1 MVRRDTLGATG
12 TAVAAI
18 ALAVLLGH
26 LGGQV
31 GASPDQRIPVS
42 DDTYTATDVPT
53 TATGDRSE
61 LVAGGTGGAAR
72 VTYLK
77 FTVGP
82 LRGGREP
89 ARAEIRLTS
98 RGTALPGHIE
108 LTRVPSNT
116 WRESSVTDRSAPRL
130 GAVVATAAPRPVDPG
145 VAFDVTDEIRGPGT
159 YSFAVTVPG
168 GDTLARFAAKEGVR
182 PAEALAQPTLWLSWL
197 GAHGG
202 RAPGVPTAGAP
213 GAPTAGAPGAPAAA
227 APGGSGAPT
236 PTATPTP
243 SGSPTPSTPSP
254 STTPHPTATPSV
266 DPTTPP
272 TLTPTP
278 TVTPT
283 PTPTVTPTGPVGPS
297 VTPGPTATG
306 PPGDPDCVVGAKLVP
321 TCGVLWGVAPGAHT
335 GTPRTTALRE
345 FELKT
350 GRPQA
355 IYHAYHRGTEIFPTA
370 EEIAI
375 ARDPRTPRLLFLN
388 WKPQGVSWARIAAGD
403 PATDAYLDRLAAHL
417 RTNFPEQ
424 FFFTV
429 HHEPEDDVRPE
440 PGSGY
445 TADDYAAMFRHVVT
459 RLRDAGA
466 TGIVATLVHMA
477 YVPWNVQPW
486 FPDLYPGDD
495 VVDWIAWDAYAYSDP
510 GYGHGDFAEL
520 MNRRSGQHPSWPGF
534 YNWAAAR
541 YPDKPLML
549 SEWGVWHSDRNPG
562 HKAEFYR
569 SVGNQMRLFPRVKA
583 MVYFDTPR
591 NQQGYDSR
599 VDSSPFALVAYRAL
613 GRQTQFQVDVR
624 PR

>member
-1 MVRRDTLGATG
+1 MVRRDTLAATG

-31 GASPDQRIPVS
+31 GAAPDQRIPVS

-53 TATGDRSE
+53 TVSGGRSE

-72 VTYLK
+72 ITYLK

-98 RGTALPGHIE
+98 RGTELPGHIE
-108 LTRVPSNT
+108 LTRVPANT

-130 GAVVATAAPRPVDPG
+130 GSVVATAAPRPADPG
-145 VAFDVTDEIRGPGT
+145 VTFDVTDEVRGPGT

-168 GDTLARFAAKEGVR
+168 GDTMARFAAKEGVR
-182 PAEALAQPTLWLSWL
+182 PAEALSQPTLWLSWL
-197 GAHGG
+197 GARGG
-202 RAPGVPTAGAP
+202 RAPGVPAAGAP
-213 GAPTAGAPGAPAAA
+213 GAPTAGAPGVPAAA
-227 APGGSGAPT
+227 APGIPGAPTATST
-236 PTATPTP
+236 PTATPSGTP
-243 SGSPTPSTPSP
+243 SPSGTPDPTPTGTPTASPTPTGPGSPTPTGPGS
-254 STTPHPTATPSV
+254 PTA
-266 DPTTPP
+266 
-272 TLTPTP
+272 
-278 TVTPT
+278 
-283 PTPTVTPTGPVGPS
+283 
-297 VTPGPTATG
+297 TPGPTAPTTG
-306 PPGDPDCVVGAKLVP
+306 PPGDPDCAVGAKLVP

-375 ARDPRTPRLLFLN
+375 ARDPRNPRLLFLN
-388 WKPQGVSWARIAAGD
+388 WKPQGASWARIAAGD
-403 PATDAYLDRLAAHL
+403 PEVDAHLDRLAAHL

-445 TADDYAAMFRHVVT
+445 TADDYAAMFRYVVT

-466 TGIVATLVHMA
+466 TGIVSTLVHMA

-510 GYGHGDFAEL
+510 GYGYGDFAEM
-520 MNRRSGQHPSWPGF
+520 MNRRSDRHPSWPGF

-549 SEWGVWHSDRNPG
+549 SEWGVWHSDRNPN
-562 HKAEFYR
+562 HKAGFYR
-569 SVGNQMRLFPRVKA
+569 SVGDQMRLFPRVKA

-599 VDSSPFALVAYRAL
+599 VDSSPFALIAYRAL
-613 GRQTQFQVDVR
+613 GRQAQFQVDVR
-624 PR
+624 RR